1 MSAHRGPRFPIRL
14 RGRALTGRARPILRT
29 GSGRSRPSRSDGAQG
44 PGSTTSH
51 HHLTGAMAQLVAH
64 LLCKQGVT
72 GSSPVGS
79 TAFSLSS
86 SALPPGLPLPPS
98 LRASPYRPPQGSSAR
113 FERGQVLSSAAVSAA
128 PSVCSP
134 GVGGDAPGLRP
145 LFPAR
150 LAPSLGKSRRPS
162 IHPSLDRLPC
172 PWGVDS
178 MVSSG
183 PALCEVGQ
191 RGLSADGFRRAGL
204 ALCEAG
210 WISLSGPGLT

>member
-79 TAFSLSS
+79 TAFSSSS
-86 SALPPGLPLPPS
+86 SALPPGPLLTAFPRDHLRGSSGVRSCRPRPCRPHRPSARSGWAVTLRDSARCS
-98 LRASPYRPPQGSSAR
+98 LRASPRPW
-113 FERGQVLSSAAVSAA
+113 EE
-128 PSVCSP
+128 
-134 GVGGDAPGLRP
+134 
-145 LFPAR
+145 
-150 LAPSLGKSRRPS
+150 SRRPS

-183 PALCEVGQ
+183 LALCEAGR
-191 RGLSADGFRRAGL
+191 RGLSAGGFRRAEL

>member
-1 MSAHRGPRFPIRL
+1 MAPPPFPYPL
-14 RGRALTGRARPILRT
+14 
-29 GSGRSRPSRSDGAQG
+29 
-44 PGSTTSH
+44 
-51 HHLTGAMAQLVAH
+51 
-64 LLCKQGVT
+64 
-72 GSSPVGS
+72 
-79 TAFSLSS
+79 
-86 SALPPGLPLPPS
+86 LPP
-98 LRASPYRPPQGSSAR
+98 LRASPYRLPQGSSAR

-134 GVGGDAPGLRP
+134 GVGGDAPGPRP

-183 PALCEVGQ
+183 PALCEVGR

-210 WISLSGPGLT
+210 VDFVERTWTYVSRVRLAPAPARTTPVPAAPARESAQDRCGTGPSPSPSCPDRVREIAG